1 MCMEGEAGITYR
13 GGTELIK
20 KGETI
25 LIPAELKEIAI
36 IPTEPTTLLEVY
48 IK

>member
-1 MCMEGEAGITYR
+1 MF
-13 GGTELIK
+13 K

-25 LIPAELKEIAI
+25 LIPAELKELAI
-36 IPTEPTTLLEVY
+36 VPTEPTTLLEVY